1 MKRLLILLLCL
12 LPFSTVHAYNLIE
25 LPEIAR
31 FGRGTINDIAW
42 HPDGSS
48 FAVASGTGTW
58 VYDTDFNVLQHVSET
73 FTDTVTWNDDG
84 QFLLAGT
91 SLDCDFWQTPTTAP
105 AMVLHLDDCFGAYG
119 DWSGTQFV
127 YQSGDYSLHVID
139 VATAQETVRIET
151 ESFTQG
157 LHFSPDNSAILYIGY
172 VELILLDTTSGETLA
187 SYHHINNPESDFYFS
202 FENSVLW
209 DDEQIYVLC
218 AENNY
223 ENNFLYAC
231 HWDIDSNT
239 ITKGNEIDNTLYW
252 QVSDIQ
258 YTSSTELIYISRSSA
273 PYRHNLFWTKHD
285 LENKAI
291 PGITHDVSTVAYDFN
306 QDATR
311 LLVGT
316 ADGRIL
322 IYDVALN
329 QVIAGEQLHNYS
341 VSDLAWHPDDG
352 RLAVVG
358 YGMYFSAEIWQFD
371 NTTLSDTGVRIP
383 MFITQNVEWSATE
396 NGSELIFNGYGYG
409 TAVDLYNYGV
419 FDGETYD
426 DIEYSEGQSSS
437 NHFYEE
443 TPEPMTSENGTLSLM
458 YDDEL
463 NQILLNHTTI
473 LTFEEGSYV
482 QHMDISPD
490 DKWLIAYLR
499 APDFSFSVTIWD
511 TETWEIV
518 AQHSIRQYDQFRGF
532 HWSPD
537 NQSVA
542 YLENA
547 YHFTPYVG
555 IINMNNPSELTT
567 IDYPGLV
574 GGFMWSPDNQYMML
588 AGERLYFYDIDTTE
602 LLAEVDANS
611 RPVAWRDDG
620 AYLATGDINGTVQIW
635 DMRPMM
641 NR

>member
-12 LPFSTVHAYNLIE
+12 LPFSTIEAYSLIE
-25 LPEIAR
+25 LPQIAS

-42 HPDGSS
+42 HPDGSR

-58 VYDTDFNVLQHVSET
+58 IYDTDFNVLQHVSET
-73 FTDTVTWNDDG
+73 LTDTVTWNDDG

-91 SLDCDFWQTPTTAP
+91 SLDCDFWQTPITAP

-127 YQSGDYSLHVID
+127 YQSGDYALHVID

-157 LHFSPDNSAILYIGY
+157 LHFSPDGRQILYIGIG
-172 VELILLDTTSGETLA
+172 ELSLFDTSSGTTLA
-187 SYHHINNPESDFYFS
+187 QYIHTNNPESESRFS
-202 FENSVLW
+202 FEDSALW
-209 DDEQIYVLC
+209 DAEQIYVLC

-231 HWDIDSNT
+231 HWDMENNT

-252 QVSDIQ
+252 QVTDIQ
-258 YTSSTELIYISRSSA
+258 FTSSTELIYISRSSA
-273 PYRHNLFWTKHD
+273 PWGNNLFWTRNNQ
-285 LENKAI
+285 ENKSI
-291 PGITHDVSTVAYDFN
+291 PDITFGVDTVAYDLSADGT
-306 QDATR
+306 QV
-311 LLVGT
+311 LVGT
-316 ADGRIL
+316 QDGHLI
-322 IYDVALN
+322 IYDTETSQTVNEAQPHIYPIN
-329 QVIAGEQLHNYS
+329 DI
-341 VSDLAWHPDDG
+341 AWHPDDG
-352 RLAVVG
+352 RLAIVG

-371 NTTLSDTGVRIP
+371 NPMLSDTGVRIP

-396 NGSELIFNGYGYG
+396 NDSELIFNGYGYG
-409 TAVDLYNYGV
+409 TAVDIYNYGR

-426 DIEYSEGQSSS
+426 NIEYSEGQSSS
-437 NHFYEE
+437 NHFYEDA
-443 TPEPMTSENGTLSLM
+443 PSEDDASGLI
-458 YDDEL
+458 YDNDL
-463 NQILLNHTTI
+463 NQILLDGTPI
-473 LTFEEGSYV
+473 LIFEEGAYV
-482 QHMDISPD
+482 QDMDISPD

-499 APDFSFSVTIWD
+499 APDFSFSVTIWNTD
-511 TETWEIV
+511 TWEIV
-518 AQHSIRQYDQFRGF
+518 VQHPIRYYDQFQGF

-555 IINMNNPSELTT
+555 IINMDNPSELTT

-574 GGFMWSPDNQYMML
+574 GGFMWSPDNRYMML
-588 AGERLYFYDIDTTE
+588 AGERLYFYDIETTE
-602 LLAEVDANS
+602 LLAEIDANS

-620 AYLATGDINGTVQIW
+620 AYLATGNINGTVQIW